1 MTLLLCVIIGL
12 ILGFF
17 GALHLS
23 IQEFEEMTEEE
34 LIDMHKVLKEI
45 QDEVDDKAHAE
56 KSICES
62 LLELQRYRKHEEVA
76 KTYRGDGQ

>member
-1 MTLLLCVIIGL
+1 
-12 ILGFF
+12 
-17 GALHLS
+17 
-23 IQEFEEMTEEE
+23 MTEEE

-76 KTYRGDGQ
+76 GRL

>member
-1 MTLLLCVIIGL
+1 MTLLLGVIIGL

-17 GALHLS
+17 GAL
-23 IQEFEEMTEEE
+23 QEFEEMTEEE
-34 LIDMHKVLKEI
+34 LIDMHKVLKEL